1 MSARSLIVASIL
13 LAAPLAAAHPNVTS
27 GPAFANK
34 GGQIITIGLSHGCD
48 GLDTLSL
55 KLDIPAGVTSVRALP
70 AEGFGKPAIAKSGT
84 AVSSITWAKTSDAE
98 LQPDDPQFYEFKFRA
113 RIGDVPFT
121 QVLFTIT
128 QVCRNPAD
136 PPGVV
141 TTVVWDQPPGSTT
154 GEPAAPLT
162 VLPARVAGWNKLT
175 VPVAIPE
182 ADYGI
187 WFADAQIVWAGTRAF
202 SPNPI
207 TLGQIG
213 ATAGVS
219 LLAGEI
225 AAGTELMV
233 KY

>member
-1 MSARSLIVASIL
+1 MSARSLIIASVL
-13 LAAPLAAAHPNVTS
+13 LAAPIASAHPNVTS

-48 GLDTLSL
+48 GLDTQSIQVH
-55 KLDIPAGVTSVRALP
+55 IPAGITSIRALP
-70 AEGFGKPAIAKSGT
+70 ADGFGKPTFTKSGT
-84 AVSSITWAKTSDAE
+84 NVSSITWTKVSDAD

-113 RIGDVPFT
+113 RVGDVAFT
-121 QVLFTIT
+121 QVLFNVT

-136 PPGVV
+136 APGIV
-141 TTVVWDQPPGSTT
+141 TTVLWDQPPGSTT
-154 GEPAAPLT
+154 GEPAAPLN
-162 VLPARVAGWNKLT
+162 VLPARVTGWNKFT
-175 VPVAIPE
+175 VPAAIPE
-182 ADYGI
+182 ADYGL

-219 LLAGEI
+219 VLGGEI
-225 AAGTELMV
+225 AAGTELLV